1 MNKKHV
7 ILTVVIAVV
16 VGAIGFFGG
25 MKYGQAKAQTAGR
38 GQLSGQY
45 RTGGGGAGF
54 FRGGAGGS
62 QGAFT
67 TGQVLSK
74 DDKSI
79 TVQSPNGSSKIIFYS
94 GTTQV
99 GKFVS
104 GASSDITTG
113 QRVTVTG
120 TPNSDG
126 SITAQNIEIM
136 PDLQTGQ
143 SSGTTSQSTTST
155 K

>member
-1 MNKKHV
+1 MHKKHV
-7 ILTVVIAVV
+7 TLTIAIAIV

-25 MKYGQAKAQTAGR
+25 MKYGQAKAQPASRGQFRTAG
-38 GQLSGQY
+38 
-45 RTGGGGAGF
+45 GAAF
-54 FRGGAGGS
+54 FRGGAGGG

-104 GASSDITTG
+104 GSSSDINTG

-136 PDLQTGQ
+136 PELQNGQTGAA
-143 SSGTTSQSTTST
+143 TAPATNAAT